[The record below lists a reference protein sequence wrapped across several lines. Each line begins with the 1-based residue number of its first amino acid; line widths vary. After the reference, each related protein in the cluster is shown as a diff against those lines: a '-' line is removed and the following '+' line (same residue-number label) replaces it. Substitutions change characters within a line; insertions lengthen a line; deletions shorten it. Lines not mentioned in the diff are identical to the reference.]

1 LRIVNSI
8 HSIINRITIRHSCE
22 SRNPEKY
29 WIPPYQVR
37 GKLSQAQND
46 KNGKTSS
53 VLYRFWDF
61 NSEPRTPNSELLVRS
76 KGFTLIEIIIVIVIL
91 SIVSAITIKFLF
103 DSLRIYTMTVNQK
116 TLFDEGKLALERMCR
131 DIRDAQDILYPA
143 ASGTGSYIRFTRTNA
158 TGASQDGA
166 DEIIRFQLALQPDG
180 TYNLQKVKNDTGP
193 PTADLASNVRNNV
206 TDFIVTRDA
215 GNEIQLYLK
224 LSLATGEN
232 VTLQTKVYPKNLL
245 EDTLAPF
252 TYKNFY
258 YCWRDL
264 HS

>member
-1 LRIVNSI
+1 
-8 HSIINRITIRHSCE
+8 
-22 SRNPEKY
+22 
-29 WIPPYQVR
+29 
-37 GKLSQAQND
+37 
-46 KNGKTSS
+46 
-53 VLYRFWDF
+53 
-61 NSEPRTPNSELLVRS
+61 
-76 KGFTLIEIIIVIVIL
+76 
-91 SIVSAITIKFLF
+91 
-103 DSLRIYTMTVNQK
+103 
-116 TLFDEGKLALERMCR
+116 
-131 DIRDAQDILYPA
+131 
-143 ASGTGSYIRFTRTNA
+143 
-158 TGASQDGA
+158 
-166 DEIIRFQLALQPDG
+166 
-180 TYNLQKVKNDTGP
+180 VKNDTGP